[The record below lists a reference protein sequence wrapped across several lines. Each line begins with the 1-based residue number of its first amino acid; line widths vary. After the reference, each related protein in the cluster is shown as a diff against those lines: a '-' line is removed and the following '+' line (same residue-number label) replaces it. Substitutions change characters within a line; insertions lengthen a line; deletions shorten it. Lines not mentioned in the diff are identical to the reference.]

1 MGKRKK
7 DTRGTLGDVLRK
19 AFVDGGHAVPG
30 EKKKPKVEYGKSVG
44 RILRAKRNIKNKLKE
59 WRRQPAAK
67 QETRSPPT
75 KVEFPVQTNE
85 QWALASN
92 QSSVDV
98 QISPESRRVRKGQ
111 FDTQS
116 TSRTPDVDT
125 NTYVRID
132 GSGKRDNRELVI
144 GLDLGTSSTKVVI
157 RDSATKEAYLIEF
170 PSSPYEARSHLLP
183 TILCCD
189 PDGQVSLT
197 KGDFEFSDLKM
208 CLVEKPEHVFLKG
221 QSGVAANV
229 GALLTAYIGLVLR
242 EARKCFLTKH
252 RKIYEKSEID
262 WQLNIGIPSSGYD
275 DSRLVNSFRAIAI
288 AGWDISVGVQ
298 EISIREADVAFLR
311 ARDEIAVLDRG
322 GQVVSE
328 GDNLHPDNVAV
339 FPEVVAE
346 VVGYAKSDLRQE
358 GILHLLIDI
367 GASTVD
373 VATFILHKDVE
384 DKASDKYEMMA
395 AEVRLLGGFRLHKF
409 RIAETTKQVEEHL
422 GKIAASCDSVNPL
435 PDRER
440 YLPEKISDIDEKFG
454 EDFLQFIGCV
464 LSHTKK
470 IRDTMSTIW
479 GGELPT
485 VVAGGGASI
494 QLYQSA
500 LANMRDNPNR
510 LTTLRYVDAKSLS
523 GLETNLPQSELARIG
538 VAYGLSF
545 PQEEIGS
552 INPPGSIEDMSSAP
566 KSSAWEKNYVD
577 KDMM

>member
-1 MGKRKK
+1 MARQKNK
-7 DTRGTLGDVLRK
+7 RGTLGEVLGE
-19 AFVDGGHAVPG
+19 AFKNEGLDVPG
-30 EKKKPKVEYGKSVG
+30 EKAKPKIKYGKSMG
-44 RILRAKRNIKNKLKE
+44 RLQRAKRDIKKKLKE
-59 WRRQPAAK
+59 WRSKSVAI

-98 QISPESRRVRKGQ
+98 QIIPESSRVHKGQ
-111 FDTQS
+111 FGTQT

-242 EARKCFLTKH
+242 EARKYFLTKH
-252 RKIYEKSEID
+252 RKIYEKSDID

-275 DSRLVNSFRAIAI
+275 NSRMVNSFRAIAI
-288 AGWDISVGVQ
+288 AGWDMSVGTQ
-298 EISIREADVAFLR
+298 GASIGEADAAYRSAV
-311 ARDEIAVLDRG
+311 DEIAAMDREEE
-322 GQVVSE
+322 VSLQE
-328 GDNLHPDNVAV
+328 DWMHPDNVAV

-346 VVGYAKSDLRQE
+346 VVGYAKSTLRQE

-373 VATFILHKDVE
+373 VATFILHLDTE
-384 DKASDKYEMMA
+384 DKSSDKYEMMV
-395 AEVRLLGGFRLHKF
+395 AEVRTLGGFRLHEF
-409 RIAETTKQVEEHL
+409 RVTETAKQVEKHL
-422 GKIAASCDSVNPL
+422 SKIAASCDSVNPL
-435 PDRER
+435 PDLDQ
-440 YLPEKISDIDEKFG
+440 YLPESIAEIDEKFE
-454 EDFLQFIGCV
+454 EDFLRLIGDV

-470 IRDTMSTIW
+470 RRDTMSTIW

-494 QLYQSA
+494 
-500 LANMRDNPNR
+500 
-510 LTTLRYVDAKSLS
+510 
-523 GLETNLPQSELARIG
+523 
-538 VAYGLSF
+538 
-545 PQEEIGS
+545 
-552 INPPGSIEDMSSAP
+552 
-566 KSSAWEKNYVD
+566 
-577 KDMM
+577 